1 MRTLYCLYQYGK
13 LKQVVKG
20 MIKQKIFSLC
30 EMRWTGCGKMK
41 EDGKTIIYSGHSN
54 DHTLGVRIC
63 LSSSVAKALVVWKP
77 VNESIITARFQ
88 TRHAKAHT
96 IP

>member
-1 MRTLYCLYQYGK
+1 MRG
-13 LKQVVKG
+13 
-20 MIKQKIFSLC
+20 
-30 EMRWTGCGKMK
+30 TGCGKMK

-54 DHTLGVRIC
+54 GHILAVRMC
-63 LSSSVAKALVVWKP
+63 LSLPVAKALVGWKP